1 MAICIYHN
9 PRCSK
14 SRQTLQ
20 LLRARG
26 IEPEIREYLRE
37 IPTAAELKRVLAA
50 LGMRPRQLLRV
61 KEAEYE
67 QAGLNNPELDD
78 EAVIEAMRRYPKL
91 IERPIVINGE
101 RARIGRP
108 PEAVLEILP

>member
-1 MAICIYHN
+1 M
-9 PRCSK
+9 
-14 SRQTLQ
+14 
-20 LLRARG
+20 
-26 IEPEIREYLRE
+26 
-37 IPTAAELKRVLAA
+37 
-50 LGMRPRQLLRV
+50 